1 MSLLGN
7 FTKQPA
13 EVETYSI
20 SYNDDLTAN
29 DNLLSSIAAVSG
41 SDSALVVDYVAVI
54 EQPTDHRVR
63 VKLSGGT
70 NGVRYKVSVTTTT
83 ADGRVLQDE
92 FFVKIKDI

>member
-1 MSLLGN
+1 MSVLGN

-20 SYNDDLTAN
+20 IYEDDLTAN
-29 DNLLSSIAAVSG
+29 DNLTGATTVIAPAG
-41 SDSALVVDYVAVI
+41 LVEDFTTFI
-54 EQPTDHRVR
+54 DTPGDRRVR

-70 NGVRYKVSVTTTT
+70 AGVRYKVTVTPTT

-92 FFVKIKDI
+92 FYVRVKDY